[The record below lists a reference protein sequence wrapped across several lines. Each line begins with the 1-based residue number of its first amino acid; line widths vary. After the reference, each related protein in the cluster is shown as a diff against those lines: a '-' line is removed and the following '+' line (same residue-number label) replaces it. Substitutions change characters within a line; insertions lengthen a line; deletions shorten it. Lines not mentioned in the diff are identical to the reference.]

1 MSSPTTYQTAVGQF
15 VWHDHMSNDP
25 QSAQDFYGELLGWS
39 YEPFKTD
46 QGDYPMITK
55 DGQQHGG
62 FGPAQGGA
70 PPHWIGHVVVDDAD
84 AAGKRAETAGGSVLT
99 AMDIPEVGRF
109 AIIRDPQGAVISAFA
124 PKGGDNP
131 VGQGA
136 FAWDELHTSDLE
148 DAKRFYNEAFGWTAN
163 EQDMGGMTYVLFR
176 SGDTDRAGA
185 MTQMP
190 GEQGPPSWLTY
201 TLTDDVDA
209 KTAKAKELG
218 GNVIMEPMDIPNIG
232 RFSIIADPTG
242 AVFGLFQ
249 APS

>member
-1 MSSPTTYQTAVGQF
+1 MSSTQMQTAVGRF
-15 VWHDHMSNDP
+15 VWHDHQSDDP
-25 QSAQDFYGELLGWS
+25 KKAQEFYGKLLGWT

-46 QGDYPMITK
+46 QGEYPMITK
-55 DGQQHGG
+55 NDQQHGG
-62 FGPAQGGA
+62 FGQARGGA
-70 PPHWIGHVVVDDAD
+70 PSHWVGHVVVDDA
-84 AAGKRAETAGGSVLT
+84 AAAAKRAEGAGGTVLT
-99 AMDIPEVGRF
+99 VMDMPEVGKF
-109 AIIRDPQGAVISAFA
+109 AVIRDPQGAVISAFA
-124 PKGGDNP
+124 PAGEA
-131 VGQGA
+131 QASEGA

-148 DAKRFYNEAFGWTAN
+148 SAKRFYNEVFGWTAN

-190 GEQGPPSWLTY
+190 GEQGPPNWLTY
-201 TLTDDVDA
+201 ALTDDVDA
-209 KTAKAKELG
+209 KTEKVKELG

-249 APS
+249 APA